1 MKIKKTVSE
10 KVIAANRRNARKST
24 GPEDVS
30 AIKNNA
36 MKHGLLAKRLAFL
49 TEDQAEEFKALR
61 YELEKDFA
69 PQGAV
74 QGMLLE
80 EVAVT
85 WWKLRLAVGWEME
98 DIANR
103 QEASREL
110 LRRFIHNSQDEQLS
124 SLSSEDGRPAAFS
137 TWECQGA
144 VLRSRSKSRGED
156 LLSDERESKDGG
168 SEMELRITTAL
179 DTILR
184 YQTSLKR
191 DFYRAIQMLHSLQ
204 DRKARGNAPQ
214 DQRAVKGSV
223 NDNFGSDFA
232 KQTH

>member
-1 MKIKKTVSE
+1 MLE
-10 KVIAANRRNARKST
+10 
-24 GPEDVS
+24 
-30 AIKNNA
+30 
-36 MKHGLLAKRLAFL
+36 
-49 TEDQAEEFKALR
+49 
-61 YELEKDFA
+61 ELEKDFA
-69 PQGAV
+69 PRGAV
-74 QGMLLE
+74 QCMLLE
-80 EVAVT
+80 EIAVT
-85 WWKLRLAVGWEME
+85 WWKLRIAVGWELE

-110 LRRFIHNSQDEQLS
+110 LRRFVHSSQDEHLS
-124 SLSSEDGRPAAFS
+124 SLSSEDGRPASLS

-144 VLRSRSKSRGED
+144 VLRSRSRRHGED

-191 DFYRAIQMLHSLQ
+191 DFYRALQMLHSFQ
-204 DRKARGNAPQ
+204 DGKRRWNAFTDPKGAQGSANCNSGN
-214 DQRAVKGSV
+214 
-223 NDNFGSDFA
+223 DFA